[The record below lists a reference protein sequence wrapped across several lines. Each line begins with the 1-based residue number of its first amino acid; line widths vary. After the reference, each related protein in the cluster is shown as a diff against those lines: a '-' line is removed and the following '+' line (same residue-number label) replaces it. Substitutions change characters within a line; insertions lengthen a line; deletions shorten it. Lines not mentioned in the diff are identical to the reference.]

1 MRSRIGLLLSAI
13 VLVSGCSRPPPLAD
27 ELEPSPVTIEL
38 GTDPRALPP
47 DIPDRDELPDA
58 PRLFSIKY

>member
-1 MRSRIGLLLSAI
+1 MRLGMMLLLSTLG
-13 VLVSGCSRPPPLAD
+13 LVGGCSRSPPLA
-27 ELEPSPVTIEL
+27 EGLESSPVTIEL

-47 DIPDRDELPDA
+47 DVPERDELPDA